1 MEIGSGA
8 EGGDLLLAVDVLR
21 VTLPA
26 VTCGMRSAWGGVAE
40 LAALQQFQD
49 VLAWNCSPLASQG
62 EFPPGLSVKR
72 ASLQHDA
79 TAPPVIPAALG
90 KPWCLCAP
98 TAWEAEN
105 PACCWSSPYQNH
117 LTAGQI

>member
-90 KPWCLCAP
+90 KPWCLPVPLQHGKQKTQLAGGQAP
-98 TAWEAEN
+98 TR
-105 PACCWSSPYQNH
+105 
-117 LTAGQI
+117 TI